1 VRIEAI
7 WACVVLHG
15 NDDRINSSSSGML
28 KTIVAA
34 FIVVIGSFRLQ
45 MMMDLFVVRRI
56 LVVERYLC
64 IVLIVLIMT
73 LQ

>member
-1 VRIEAI
+1 
-7 WACVVLHG
+7 
-15 NDDRINSSSSGML
+15 ML